1 MKTITGKHSQYTTCQ
16 DSAFCCQIY
25 SPGKNVYQS
34 KLWPAWPGGLGSRS
48 HGAFVLILPI
58 VVLNKT
64 NQNPPHPGGRD
75 KSDPVGFGH
84 TLERG
89 NRNSIKWCRWET
101 KFNQL
106 QKILMTKTIFRIDS
120 SFWMMK
126 KCADS
131 DKLIHQSICSLYIN
145 IILTT
150 LPANMILLC
159 CACLQY
165 HYVSTKLQLVI
176 MGVTL

>member
-25 SPGKNVYQS
+25 IPGKNVYQS
-34 KLWPAWPGGLGSRS
+34 KLWPAWPGGLACRS

-84 TLERG
+84 KLERG

-106 QKILMTKTIFRIDS
+106 QKILVTKTVSSGLIPVFEWWRNVLIQTNWFIKAFVHFTLIFFS
-120 SFWMMK
+120 Q
-126 KCADS
+126 
-131 DKLIHQSICSLYIN
+131 HY
-145 IILTT
+145 
-150 LPANMILLC
+150 
-159 CACLQY
+159 LQKSY
-165 HYVSTKLQLVI
+165 
-176 MGVTL
+176 